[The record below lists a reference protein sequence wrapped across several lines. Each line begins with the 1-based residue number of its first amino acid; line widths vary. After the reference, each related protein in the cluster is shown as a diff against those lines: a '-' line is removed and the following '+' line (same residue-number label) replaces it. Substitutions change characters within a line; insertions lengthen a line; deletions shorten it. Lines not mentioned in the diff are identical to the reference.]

1 MEHGALCAMTD
12 GTLLMPMW
20 CVVSLV
26 TLEPHLHDHLLTSVK
41 AVVPSTMMT
50 WPALGVRHAWPTA
63 LIEALALTI
72 AVTMKMQE

>member
-12 GTLLMPMW
+12 GTLLTPMW

-26 TLEPHLHDHLLTSVK
+26 TPEPHLHFHLLTLVK

-50 WPALGVRHAWPTA
+50 LLALGVRHAWLTA
-63 LIEALALTI
+63 PIAALALTI